1 MKLANPFRFKLPL
14 PLLLIIPFVVQIF
27 AVVGLIGY
35 LSFQNGRAAVDDL
48 ANALIDETNSSVATH
63 LESYLSLP
71 QDINQINADAI
82 HMGILDVH
90 NSEQVTQFF
99 WSQMRA
105 YDLTY
110 IGYGL
115 TDGTG
120 AGTARYDGE
129 TITLEEWSG
138 KLPNNVSN
146 YAADDQG
153 RRTGLKDSWDFDN
166 FSEAW
171 YTEPIAA
178 GKAIWSRIFVWAS
191 PGGHPYITASAGRPI
206 YDASNQLL
214 GMIAADIH
222 LLKLSDFLRDL
233 HISPSGQIFIMER
246 NGMMIAN
253 SGDHAP
259 FEIKG
264 EDIQRVN
271 ALESADPIVQG
282 ISQVLQAQVGGWQE
296 VTTSQALKLKL
307 QGERN
312 YVRVEPWQD
321 EFGLDWIVVV
331 VVPESDFMAEI
342 NANTRTTILLCIGA
356 LAVAMVLGVYTSR
369 RITRPIFKLSQ
380 ASQALAASARDRFA
394 VPKAS
399 TEKQAPL
406 TIELE
411 QAGIQELDALADSFT
426 QMAQQ
431 LQQTFSELETLNDD
445 LEERV
450 ELRTQELKTTLQE
463 LHQTQTQMLQ
473 SEKMSALG
481 QMVAGVAHEIN
492 NPVNF
497 IFGNLTHVQSYIS
510 DLLALLELYQRKQSG
525 SDPDIEDL
533 EDSMDL
539 DFLIKDLPKLLGS
552 MRVGTERIREIV
564 ISLRTFSRLD
574 EAEFKEADI
583 HEGIDSTLMILHHRT
598 KGRPERPAVE
608 IIKDYGNL
616 PLVECYAGQLNQVFM
631 NILSNALDALEDKFA
646 LAEKVP
652 ASNSASVA
660 TKPMIH
666 IQTRRTEENSVLIS
680 FRDNGSGISTN
691 LGDRLFEPFFTTK
704 PVGKGTG
711 MGMAISYDIIHQ
723 KHQGYLTYTS
733 EPGEGTEFVIEIPVR
748 QVQPVIARDKEPSS
762 LDYSLL

>member
-1 MKLANPFRFKLPL
+1 MRLMIRG
-14 PLLLIIPFVVQIF
+14 Q
-27 AVVGLIGY
+27 
-35 LSFQNGRAAVDDL
+35 RA
-48 ANALIDETNSSVATH
+48 
-63 LESYLSLP
+63 
-71 QDINQINADAI
+71 
-82 HMGILDVH
+82 
-90 NSEQVTQFF
+90 
-99 WSQMRA
+99 
-105 YDLTY
+105 
-110 IGYGL
+110 
-115 TDGTG
+115 
-120 AGTARYDGE
+120 
-129 TITLEEWSG
+129 
-138 KLPNNVSN
+138 
-146 YAADDQG
+146 
-153 RRTGLKDSWDFDN
+153 GLKDSWDFDN
-166 FSEAW
+166 FNEAW

-652 ASNSASVA
+652 ASNSAAVA